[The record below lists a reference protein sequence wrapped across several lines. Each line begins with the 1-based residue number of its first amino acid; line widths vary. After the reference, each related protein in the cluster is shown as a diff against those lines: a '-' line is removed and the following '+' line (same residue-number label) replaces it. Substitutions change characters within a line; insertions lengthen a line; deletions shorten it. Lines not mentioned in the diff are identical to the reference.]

1 MNSNVKEEI
10 EKYWEER
17 ESLKFSDPDIKKN
30 IFSVL
35 QLLDSGE
42 IRVCEK
48 KNDNWI
54 TNEWIKK
61 ESYFHLKLKIMLSFP
76 VGFQIRERA
85 NIAGLIKFILK
96 HLAGSKMN
104 GQKEALDL
112 FLEQ

>member
-1 MNSNVKEEI
+1 MNSNVKQEI

-17 ESLKFSDPDIKKN
+17 ESLNFSDPDIKKN

-54 TNEWIKK
+54 FVVVLKNRRQKGRP
-61 ESYFHLKLKIMLSFP
+61 ESPKWNPKAIQS
-76 VGFQIRERA
+76 
-85 NIAGLIKFILK
+85 
-96 HLAGSKMN
+96 
-104 GQKEALDL
+104 
-112 FLEQ
+112 